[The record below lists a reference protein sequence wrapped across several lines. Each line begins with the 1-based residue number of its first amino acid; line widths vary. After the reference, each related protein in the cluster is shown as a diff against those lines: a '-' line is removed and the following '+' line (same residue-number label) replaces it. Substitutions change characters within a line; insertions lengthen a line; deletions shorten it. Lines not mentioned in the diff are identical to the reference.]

1 LAAKAGWFF
10 SRRHANFGARR
21 KNMAAITDPFI
32 RAQLEARRQ
41 RLESAIANAPQQAS
55 LGELLREVDAALE
68 RMERG
73 DFGICESCHEAIE
86 RDRLIADPLVRV
98 CLDHLNTSE
107 QRALERD
114 LELAARIQRALLP
127 PRDVRAAGWRIHHH
141 YEPAAIVSGDYCDVI
156 QPEDGTGELYFLL
169 GDVAGK
175 GVAAS
180 MLMSQL
186 HAMFRTLVTVGLP
199 LEQLLSRA
207 NRVFCESTMAGH
219 YATLVCGSAGRDG
232 EIRLASAGHC
242 PPLLL
247 RRGAAD
253 TIEAT
258 GLPLGMFC
266 GAEYT
271 AREFALNAGEKLFL
285 YTDGLSERQNRASE
299 EYGATR
305 LANFLA
311 AQNGSGPDTITAA
324 CLHDLQAFSAHAVKS
339 DDLTIMVL
347 HREA

>member
-1 LAAKAGWFF
+1 
-10 SRRHANFGARR
+10 
-21 KNMAAITDPFI
+21 MAAITDPFI
-32 RAQLEARRQ
+32 HAQLEERRQ
-41 RLESAIANAPQQAS
+41 RLESAIANAPQEAS
-55 LGELLREVDAALE
+55 LGHLLREVDSALA

-73 DFGICESCHEAIE
+73 DYGICESCHESIE
-86 RDRLIADPLVRV
+86 RERLIADPLVRV
-98 CLDHLNTSE
+98 CLDHLNVSE

-114 LELAARIQRALLP
+114 LELAARIQKALLP
-127 PRDVRAAGWRIHHH
+127 PVDVRAAGWRIHHH

-156 QPEDGTGELYFLL
+156 QPENGTGELYFLL

-175 GVAAS
+175 GVSAS

-186 HAMFRTLVTVGLP
+186 HAMFRSLVTVGLP
-199 LEQLLSRA
+199 LEQLVSRA
-207 NRVFCESTMAGH
+207 NRVFCESTMAGQ

-247 RRGAAD
+247 RGGVASS
-253 TIEAT
+253 IEAT

-266 GAEYT
+266 GGEYA
-271 AREFALNAGEKLFL
+271 AREFTLKRGESLFL
-285 YTDGLSERQNRASE
+285 YTDGLSETQNHASE

-311 AQNGSGPDTITAA
+311 GQDGIGPDALAAA
-324 CLHDLQAFSAHAVKS
+324 CLGDLHAFSAHATKA

-347 HREA
+347 HREG

>member
-1 LAAKAGWFF
+1 
-10 SRRHANFGARR
+10 
-21 KNMAAITDPFI
+21 MAAITDPFI
-32 RAQLEARRQ
+32 HAQLEERRQ
-41 RLESAIANAPQQAS
+41 RLESAIANAPQEAS
-55 LGELLREVDAALE
+55 LGQLLREVDTALE

-73 DFGICESCHEAIE
+73 DYGVCEACHESIE
-86 RDRLIADPLVRV
+86 RDRLIADPLVRF
-98 CLDHLNTSE
+98 CLDHLNTAE
-107 QRALERD
+107 QRALEKD
-114 LELAARIQRALLP
+114 LELAARIQKALLP
-127 PRDVRAAGWRIHHH
+127 PVDLRLAGWRIHHH

-156 QPEDGTGELYFLL
+156 QPENGTGELFFLL

-186 HAMFRTLVTVGLP
+186 YAMFRSLVTIGLP
-199 LEQLLSRA
+199 LEQLLARA
-207 NRVFCESTMAGH
+207 NRVFCESTMAGQ

-247 RRGAAD
+247 RDGVASS
-253 TIEAT
+253 IEAT

-266 GAEYT
+266 GGEYA
-271 AREFALNAGEKLFL
+271 AREFTLKRGESLFL
-285 YTDGLSERQNRASE
+285 YTDGLSETQNPASE

-305 LANFLA
+305 LAKFLSG
-311 AQNGSGPDTITAA
+311 QNGDGPEAMTAA
-324 CLHDLQAFSAHAVKS
+324 CLRDLRAFSSQAAKT